1 MTMHLPK
8 VGDTRL
14 YDKSL
19 ALKGR
24 RYGIFIALAAC
35 LWLGATPASGQVL
48 SPSDPGFWVTL
59 PDGGRVPYNHPLATG
74 VKTPAPK
81 PAPKPATPAPSP
93 SAILTPSDPGFWV
106 TLPDGGRVPYNHP
119 AAIAAAAAGQPAAPA
134 PKSATPAS
142 SPTAIL
148 TPSDP
153 GFWVTLPDGGRVP
166 YNHPAAIAAAAAAH
180 PTAQAPQPAA
190 PRPSAPQPA
199 APQADAPQPAAQPAA
214 PAPEPAAASGAVK
227 LRVLQWNLHHGV
239 GTDGKYDIG
248 RIASWM
254 SKMKPDVIM
263 LNEVEKNTSWGNEDQ
278 PARYEAL
285 MEQLTGRKW
294 YALFSQEFGDWSADG
309 KGHLILST
317 YPLEWT
323 AREAISYDRVIGAAG
338 ITVNGRSLSLIVT
351 HLDPDSQTRRLAQA
365 KEVTAWSASLA
376 ENRILTGDMNAWP
389 DQTSIAHL
397 NTQYRDSWTDAT
409 NKGKLVQFSGLSPV
423 GATKSGRIDYIYFS
437 KGAAN
442 LGVLQAQVFDTR
454 DANNVRPSDHRPVL
468 TTFEVR

>member
-1 MTMHLPK
+1 MNMYLPE
-8 VGDTRL
+8 VGDIHSHAKSSTR
-14 YDKSL
+14 
-19 ALKGR
+19 KGR
-24 RYGIFIALAAC
+24 RYGIFASLVAC
-35 LWLGATPASGQVL
+35 LWLGVTPASGQVL

-59 PDGGRVPYNHPLATG
+59 PNGGMVPYNHPLAAG
-74 VKTPAPK
+74 VKTPVPAPK
-81 PAPKPATPAPSP
+81 PAPKPATPSPSP

-106 TLPDGGRVPYNHP
+106 TLPNGGM
-119 AAIAAAAAGQPAAPA
+119 
-134 PKSATPAS
+134 
-142 SPTAIL
+142 
-148 TPSDP
+148 
-153 GFWVTLPDGGRVP
+153 VP
-166 YNHPAAIAAAAAAH
+166 YNHPAAIAAAAAAQ
-180 PTAQAPQPAA
+180 PAAPAPQPAA
-190 PRPSAPQPA
+190 PTTATPEPA
-199 APQADAPQPAAQPAA
+199 APEAAAPQPAA
-214 PAPEPAAASGAVK
+214 PAPEPATASGGVK

-254 SKMKPDVIM
+254 ARMKPDVIL
-263 LNEVEKNTSWGNEDQ
+263 LNEVEKNTYWGHEDQ

-285 MEQLTGRKW
+285 MEQHTGRQW
-294 YALFSQEFGDWSADG
+294 YALFSQEFGDWSANG

-351 HLDPDSQTRRLAQA
+351 HLDPYSHTRRLTQA
-365 KEVTAWSASLA
+365 REVTSWSASLA

-409 NKGKLVQFSGLSPV
+409 NTNKAFQFSGLSPD
-423 GATKSGRIDYIYFS
+423 GATKKGRIDYIYFS
-437 KGAAN
+437 KGARN
-442 LGVLQAQVFDTR
+442 LGVLQSQVVDTR
-454 DANNVRPSDHRPVL
+454 DGNGVRPSDHRPVL